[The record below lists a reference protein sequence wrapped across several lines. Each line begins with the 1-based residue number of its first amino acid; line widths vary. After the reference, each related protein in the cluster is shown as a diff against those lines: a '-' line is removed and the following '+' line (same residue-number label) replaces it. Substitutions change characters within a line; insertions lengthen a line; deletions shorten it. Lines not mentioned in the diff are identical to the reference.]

1 MPNLKKTFDT
11 LFLLNAHK
19 YVSQAD
25 SSIPLTKVEKKRRQH
40 AESRA
45 NLEFQKARM
54 KRLRVTKTEL
64 VPTVAQ
70 EVPILE
76 QQAEE
81 IVEQDIEIHQAR
93 QEVVEQMDIDIHPP
107 PVYRIEEPELCAKD
121 DTCIGG
127 RVLHLMERLQLLIG
141 MAKKT
146 LAYTS
151 SRQLTIFKVTYP
163 YPRSEYLRRPADS
176 CCAERYQST
185 YAE

>member
-81 IVEQDIEIHQAR
+81 IVEQINIGTANPAVFEQIYYDDMVVLRQYIEYEILYFAQWT
-93 QEVVEQMDIDIHPP
+93 
-107 PVYRIEEPELCAKD
+107 IEW
-121 DTCIGG
+121 I
-127 RVLHLMERLQLLIG
+127 
-141 MAKKT
+141 
-146 LAYTS
+146 
-151 SRQLTIFKVTYP
+151 
-163 YPRSEYLRRPADS
+163 
-176 CCAERYQST
+176 
-185 YAE
+185 